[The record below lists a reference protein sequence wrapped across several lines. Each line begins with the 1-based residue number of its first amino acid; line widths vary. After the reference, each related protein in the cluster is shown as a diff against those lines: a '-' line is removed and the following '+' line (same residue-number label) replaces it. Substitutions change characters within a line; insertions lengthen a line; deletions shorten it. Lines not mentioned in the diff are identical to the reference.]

1 VSRAVR
7 RQQAAPTKERAARP
21 PRLTPGGGPRMPTR
35 GARAPQ
41 EEKRRFRPRVPRWL
55 DDIISE
61 LRKVTWP
68 TADETRYLAGVVIIV
83 ALAVGAVLGLI
94 DIFFNWVVDRLLLS

>member
-1 VSRAVR
+1 MSRAVR
-7 RQQAAPTKERAARP
+7 RQQAAQPKERPARQ
-21 PRLTPGGGPRMPTR
+21 PRVTLGGGPRQPTR

-41 EEKRRFRPRVPRWL
+41 EQKRRFRLRLPRWL
-55 DDIISE
+55 DDIVSE
-61 LRKVTWP
+61 LKKVTWP
-68 TADETRYLAGVVIIV
+68 SGAETRYLATVVIVV